1 MYPQLNILFLFLF
14 LPLVILHPITA
25 DYNPKLDIITHN
37 GIIYFPNKPQK
48 KFLSPLI
55 FQEEEIPKTTDNQ
68 KEEEKQIC
76 EEELVTGGT
85 YWFFLFMVTF
95 LTLFAGLMSGLT
107 VGYLSVDDLTME
119 LKATT
124 GTDEEKFY
132 SSRVLPVVANRHWLL
147 CTLLLMNSFAME
159 ALPVFLDRIFSRL
172 TAVVI
177 SVTLLLIFGEV
188 IPQAL
193 CTGPRQ
199 IQIASMMAPFTLL
212 LMKISSPI
220 TFFLGKALD
229 IILGEHHKSRFQN
242 TDLKAL
248 VEMHT
253 YKALKELQEEEEK
266 HKYIPKDEIAKP
278 GSNMG
283 LNDMEANL
291 MISALEIREK
301 KVIEIMIPFNKVYM
315 LNYDEKINH
324 DKIDEII
331 KKGFSRIPVYTN
343 NNIKDI
349 IGLIRIKQL
358 IGFDYTKNM
367 SLRETRIHLKLP
379 LVIHPSMTLIDLVRE
394 FRKGKSHMAF
404 ITENVEKLQ
413 AKLGLNRTNSLL
425 VENKYLLPSKG
436 DLGIEILG
444 IITLEDVIEN
454 VFNLEILDEDDY
466 EKIKKENMGGRTK
479 SNINMYF
486 TRDVAQTF
494 INQQSKKID
503 ELIKGSLYKKNEK
516 EDFLNKMENYDYDK
530 SPSPNKSNLK
540 EPLV

>member
-1 MYPQLNILFLFLF
+1 MSHQFLIFFLFLIF
-14 LPLVILHPITA
+14 PLISLHPITA
-25 DYNPKLDIITHN
+25 DYDPNLDIITHN
-37 GIIYFPNKPQK
+37 GIIYFPKKPQ

-55 FQEEEIPKTTDNQ
+55 FQEEQIPKTSEP
-68 KEEEKQIC
+68 KEEEKQVC

-85 YWFFLFMVTF
+85 YWFFLFMVTI

-119 LKATT
+119 LKSTN
-124 GTDEEKFY
+124 GTEEEKFY
-132 SSRVLPVVANRHWLL
+132 SSRVLPVISNRHWLL

-315 LNYDEKINH
+315 LNYDEKINQN
-324 DKIDEII
+324 KIYEII

-349 IGLIRIKQL
+349 IGLLRIKQL

-367 SLRETRIHLKLP
+367 SLRETRVHLKLP

-413 AKLGLNRTNSLL
+413 VKLGLNRTNSLL
-425 VENKYLLPSKG
+425 VENKFLLPSKG

-466 EKIKKENMGGRTK
+466 EKIKKENLGGRTK

-486 TRDVAQTF
+486 TREVAETF

-516 EDFLNKMENYDYDK
+516 EDFLNKMENYDYNK

>member
-1 MYPQLNILFLFLF
+1 MTTFQKIIIFLF
-14 LPLVILHPITA
+14 PLISPYQITV
-25 DYNPKLDIITHN
+25 DYNPSLDIITYN
-37 GIIYFPNKPQK
+37 NIIYLPTKSGL
-48 KFLSPLI
+48 KFLSPKSYK
-55 FQEEEIPKTTDNQ
+55 EEIVNWKENEKT
-68 KEEEKQIC
+68 EC
-76 EEELVTGGT
+76 EEELVSGGT

-119 LKATT
+119 LKANA
-124 GTDEEKFY
+124 GTEEEKFY
-132 SSRVLPVVANRHWLL
+132 SARILPVVSNRHWLL

-172 TAVVI
+172 TAVII

-199 IQIASMMAPFTLL
+199 IQIAAMMAPFTTL
-212 LMKISSPI
+212 LMRISSPI

-266 HKYIPKDEIAKP
+266 HRYIPKNEIAKP

-301 KVIEIMIPFNKVYM
+301 KVIEIMIPFNKVFM
-315 LNYDEKINH
+315 LNYDEKIN
-324 DKIDEII
+324 DEKIIEIL

-349 IGLIRIKQL
+349 IGLLRIKQL
-358 IGFDYTKNM
+358 IGFDTKKNL
-367 SLRETRIHLKLP
+367 SLRETRVHLKLP
-379 LVIHPSMTLIDLVRE
+379 LIIHPSMTLIELVRE

-404 ITENVEKLQ
+404 ITEQVEKLQ

-425 VENKYLLPSKG
+425 VENKFLLPSKG

-466 EKIKKENMGGRTK
+466 DKIKKENLGGRTK

-486 TRDVAQTF
+486 TREVAETF

-503 ELIKGSLYKKNEK
+503 ELIKDSLYKKNQK
-516 EDFLNKMENYDYDK
+516 EEFLNKMDNYEFDK
-530 SPSPNKSNLK
+530 SPSQNKSNLK
-540 EPLV
+540 ESLI